1 MLLPRSQGGESES
14 VMIDYEKK
22 RQQLDR
28 DGFCL
33 LEGVIDDGMIERL
46 REVTDRV
53 IARQEAA
60 HFERQRAQGSLIR
73 VTEDPF
79 MARLIAY
86 RPILQALARLGFPDP
101 KWGSGFIISKPPK
114 SPPLFWHQDA
124 RFWDDP
130 ISYTPRTI
138 QCFLMIYLVDTTRHN
153 GCLRLIPGSHL
164 KRPRL
169 HDALPDAHEDDLSRA
184 ADTAHLAFQR
194 AEGEVDVPVK
204 AGDVVMG
211 GARLLHAAHGNNSD
225 QRRTNITLWYYP
237 DYANLPESIR
247 AYLADSDWPADWQAH
262 NGDLLEPLRPV
273 YAGDAAPIRLNRKPG
288 AELR

>member
-1 MLLPRSQGGESES
+1 MTVDWQA
-14 VMIDYEKK
+14 K

-33 LEGVIDDGMIERL
+33 LEGLIAEAMLARL
-46 REVTDRV
+46 RDVTDEV
-53 IARQEAA
+53 LARQEAA

-86 RPILQALARLGFPDP
+86 EPILEALARLGFPNP
-101 KWGSGFIISKPPK
+101 KWGSGFIISKPPG
-114 SPPLFWHQDA
+114 SPPLFWHQDG
-124 RFWDDP
+124 RFWNDA

-138 QCFLMIYLVDTTRHN
+138 QCFLMIYLVDTTPHN

-164 KRPRL
+164 KRHRL
-169 HDALPDAHEDDLSRA
+169 HDALPDAHEDRLSRA
-184 ADTAHLAFQR
+184 DDMTQLAFQR
-194 AEGEVDVPVK
+194 AEGEVDLPVR

-211 GARLLHAAHGNNSD
+211 SARLLHAAHGNQSD

-237 DYANLPESIR
+237 DFANLPESIR
-247 AYLADSDWPADWQAH
+247 AYLSDTDWPPDWQAQ
-262 NGDLLEPLRPV
+262 NRELLAPLRPV
-273 YAGDAAPIRLNRKPG
+273 YEGDAEPITLNRKPG
-288 AELR
+288 PQLL

>member
-1 MLLPRSQGGESES
+1 MPAN
-14 VMIDYEKK
+14 YKEK
-22 RQQLDR
+22 REQLDR

-33 LEGVIDDGMIERL
+33 LEGIIEDDMLARL
-46 REVTDRV
+46 REVTGGV

-60 HFERQRAQGSLIR
+60 HFEQNRAQGSLIR
-73 VTEDPF
+73 ITEDPF

-86 RPILQALARLGFPDP
+86 PPMLAALARLGFPDP
-101 KWGSGFIISKPPK
+101 KFGSGFIISKPPK

-124 RFWDDP
+124 RFWNDP

-138 QCFLMIYLVDTTRHN
+138 QCFLMIYLVDTTPHN

-164 KRPRL
+164 RRHRL
-169 HDALPDAHEDDLSRA
+169 HDALPDAHEADLSRA
-184 ADTAHLAFQR
+184 DDLANLAFQR

-211 GARLLHAAHGNNSD
+211 SARLLHAAHGNQSD

-237 DYANLPESIR
+237 DFAKLAAPIQ
-247 AYLADSDWPADWQAH
+247 AYLADTDWPPVWH
-262 NGDLLEPLRPV
+262 NENRELLEPLRPV
-273 YAGDAAPIRLNRKPG
+273 YDGDAAPIILNRKPG
-288 AELR
+288 PQLR

>member
-1 MLLPRSQGGESES
+1 
-14 VMIDYEKK
+14 MIDFEQK
-22 RQQLDR
+22 RLQLDQ

-33 LEGVIDDGMIERL
+33 LEGIIDNGMIKRL
-46 REVTDRV
+46 REVTDAV
-53 IARQEAA
+53 IAQQEAA

-79 MARLIAY
+79 MARLVAY
-86 RPILQALARLGFPDP
+86 RPILEALAGLGFPHP

-164 KRPRL
+164 KRHRL

-184 ADTAHLAFQR
+184 ADMAHLAFQR
-194 AEGEVDVPVK
+194 AEGEVDVPVR

-211 GARLLHAAHGNNSD
+211 SARLLHAAHGNLSD

-237 DYANLPESIR
+237 DYANLPEGIR
-247 AYLADSDWPADWQAH
+247 AYLSDTDWPPDWQAQ
-262 NGDLLEPLRPV
+262 NRDLLAPLVPA
-273 YAGDAAPIRLNRKPG
+273 YEGNAAPIRLNRKPG
-288 AELR
+288 PALR

>member
-1 MLLPRSQGGESES
+1 MLA
-14 VMIDYEKK
+14 
-22 RQQLDR
+22 
-28 DGFCL
+28 
-33 LEGVIDDGMIERL
+33 RL
-46 REVTDRV
+46 REVTDGV

-60 HFERQRAQGSLIR
+60 HFERNRAQGSLIR
-73 VTEDPF
+73 VTEAPI

-86 RPILQALARLGFPDP
+86 PPMLQALAGLGFPDP

-124 RFWDDP
+124 RFWNDP

-164 KRPRL
+164 KRHRL
-169 HDALPDAHEDDLSRA
+169 HDALPDAHTDDLSRA
-184 ADTAHLAFQR
+184 DDMTNLAFQR

-211 GARLLHAAHGNNSD
+211 SARLLHAAHGNRSD
-225 QRRTNITLWYYP
+225 QRAHQYHALVLSR
-237 DYANLPESIR
+237 IR
-247 AYLADSDWPADWQAH
+247 QT
-262 NGDLLEPLRPV
+262 
-273 YAGDAAPIRLNRKPG
+273 AGVDTGISR
-288 AELR
+288 

>member
-1 MLLPRSQGGESES
+1 MT
-14 VMIDYEKK
+14 
-22 RQQLDR
+22 R

-33 LEGVIDDGMIERL
+33 LEGIIAEGMIEQL

-60 HFERQRAQGSLIR
+60 HFARQRAQGSLIR

-86 RPILQALARLGFPDP
+86 QPILEALARLGFPDP
-101 KWGSGFIISKPPK
+101 KWGSGFIISKPAG

-138 QCFLMIYLVDTTRHN
+138 QCFLMIYLVDTTRQN

-164 KRPRL
+164 KRHRL
-169 HDALPDAHEDDLSRA
+169 HDALPDAHEEALSRA
-184 ADTAHLAFQR
+184 DDVTHLAFQQ
-194 AEGEVDVPVK
+194 AEGEVDVPVR

-211 GARLLHAAHGNNSD
+211 SARLLHAAHGNRSA

-237 DYANLPESIR
+237 DFANLPAGIR
-247 AYLADSDWPADWQAH
+247 AYLADTDFPPDWQAQH
-262 NGDLLEPLRPV
+262 RDLLEPLRPL
-273 YAGDAAPIRLNRKPG
+273 YEGDAAPIRLNRTPG
-288 AELR
+288 AALR

>member
-1 MLLPRSQGGESES
+1 MT
-14 VMIDYEKK
+14 VDYPEK
-22 RQQLDR
+22 RAQLDR

-33 LEGVIDDGMIERL
+33 LENIIDSAMLSRL
-46 REVTDRV
+46 REVTDGV

-60 HFERQRAQGSLIR
+60 HFQQNRAQGSLIR

-86 RPILQALARLGFPDP
+86 PPILKALARLGFSDP
-101 KWGSGFIISKPPK
+101 KYGSGFIISKPPK

-124 RFWDDP
+124 RFWNEP
-130 ISYTPRTI
+130 ISYTPRVI
-138 QCFLMIYLVDTTRHN
+138 QCFLMIYLVDTSRHN

-164 KRPRL
+164 KRHRL

-184 ADTAHLAFQR
+184 DDLANLAFRR

-211 GARLLHAAHGNNSD
+211 SARLLHAAHGNRSD

-237 DYANLPESIR
+237 DFANLPESIR
-247 AYLADSDWPADWQAH
+247 AYLAADDWPGDWRAR
-262 NGDLLEPLRPV
+262 NRELLEPLRPF
-273 YAGDAAPIRLNRKPG
+273 YTGDAEPIALNRKPG
-288 AELR
+288 PQLR